1 MGQSSSTGRRDS
13 AAGRGPTAPVQQQR
27 RQVAAGGYPGA
38 STVAQFN
45 VNDGNT
51 QAIPNIGQ
59 MQNIFLEGMRP
70 ELAHLNNPQRQSAP
84 QAQLQR
90 TFTIRNDVN
99 LKKNSLRL
107 VADEEHPERYHL
119 EFVFDAATE
128 CGVTVHYAATE
139 ISGEL
144 RPRFVPLK
152 EGTSHP
158 KEYRPKGMGQ
168 TFRTRLHSR
177 VLPPPP
183 PSTLVA
189 VPRLRLLRLLRA
201 RPAALG
207 GSTLPELGRPGH
219 WAPSHCLSLRG
230 SSEPPPREGAH
241 SNHLRS
247 SRPENAL
254 DMSLYSAE
262 ELKYDPSVACFPV
275 AICLEAGGAEASTE
289 VHSAVQSQSTFA
301 TLGGLDKGGK
311 LVIKPLKQKIQACMC
326 MAWHVHGMFMCVCMC
341 MCVCVCVCM
350 CMCI

>member
-1 MGQSSSTGRRDS
+1 MGQSSSTLGRRS
-13 AAGRGPTAPVQQQR
+13 SAAAGRGPSAPAQQQQ

-38 STVAQFN
+38 STAAQFN
-45 VNDGNT
+45 VNTGNT

-70 ELAHLNNPQRQSAP
+70 ELAHLNNPQRPAP

-139 ISGEL
+139 ISGEQ

-168 TFRTRLHSR
+168 TFRTRRHSR
-177 VLPPPP
+177 VTPPPP
-183 PSTLVA
+183 TPLES
-189 VPRLRLLRLLRA
+189 A
-201 RPAALG
+201 REYPLG
-207 GSTLPELGRPGH
+207 
-219 WAPSHCLSLRG
+219 
-230 SSEPPPREGAH
+230 
-241 SNHLRS
+241 
-247 SRPENAL
+247 
-254 DMSLYSAE
+254 
-262 ELKYDPSVACFPV
+262 
-275 AICLEAGGAEASTE
+275 
-289 VHSAVQSQSTFA
+289 
-301 TLGGLDKGGK
+301 
-311 LVIKPLKQKIQACMC
+311 
-326 MAWHVHGMFMCVCMC
+326 
-341 MCVCVCVCM
+341 
-350 CMCI
+350 

>member
-1 MGQSSSTGRRDS
+1 MGQSSSTGRGTS
-13 AAGRGPTAPVQQQR
+13 AAGRGPTAPANGSAAARQQQQQR
-27 RQVAAGGYPGA
+27 QAAAGRGYPGA

-45 VNDGNT
+45 VNSGNS

-59 MQNIFLEGMRP
+59 MQNIFLEGTRP
-70 ELAHLNNPQRQSAP
+70 DLSRLNNPQRQAAP

-177 VLPPPP
+177 VMLPPLPSQYPCGSAPTPAPAPP
-183 PSTLVA
+183 QGP
-189 VPRLRLLRLLRA
+189 P
-201 RPAALG
+201 G
-207 GSTLPELGRPGH
+207 GSGRLDTPSAGKAGPLGAQPLPRGLERAASNKRRPF
-219 WAPSHCLSLRG
+219 
-230 SSEPPPREGAH
+230 
-241 SNHLRS
+241 
-247 SRPENAL
+247 RPL
-254 DMSLYSAE
+254 L
-262 ELKYDPSVACFPV
+262 
-275 AICLEAGGAEASTE
+275 I
-289 VHSAVQSQSTFA
+289 
-301 TLGGLDKGGK
+301 
-311 LVIKPLKQKIQACMC
+311 IQARER
-326 MAWHVHGMFMCVCMC
+326 AGHVDILRRGFQVRP
-341 MCVCVCVCM
+341 
-350 CMCI
+350 

>member
-1 MGQSSSTGRRDS
+1 MGQSSSTLGRRS
-13 AAGRGPTAPVQQQR
+13 SAAAGRGPSAPAQQQQ

-38 STVAQFN
+38 STAAQFN
-45 VNDGNT
+45 VNTGNT

-70 ELAHLNNPQRQSAP
+70 ELAHLNNPQRPAP

-139 ISGEL
+139 ISGEQ

-168 TFRTRLHSR
+168 TFRTRRHSR
-177 VLPPPP
+177 VTPPPP
-183 PSTLVA
+183 TPLGTA
-189 VPRLRLLRLLRA
+189 PTPA
-201 RPAALG
+201 HAPPQRPPG
-207 GSTLPELGRPGH
+207 GSERLDPPSAGNAGPLGAQPLPRGLERAASNKRRPF
-219 WAPSHCLSLRG
+219 
-230 SSEPPPREGAH
+230 
-241 SNHLRS
+241 
-247 SRPENAL
+247 RPL
-254 DMSLYSAE
+254 L
-262 ELKYDPSVACFPV
+262 
-275 AICLEAGGAEASTE
+275 I
-289 VHSAVQSQSTFA
+289 
-301 TLGGLDKGGK
+301 
-311 LVIKPLKQKIQACMC
+311 IQARER
-326 MAWHVHGMFMCVCMC
+326 AGHVDILRRGFQVRP
-341 MCVCVCVCM
+341 
-350 CMCI
+350 

>member
-1 MGQSSSTGRRDS
+1 MLFARLPSLTQQDAYMGQSSSTGRRDS

-177 VLPPPP
+177 VMLPPLPLP
-183 PSTLVA
+183 
-189 VPRLRLLRLLRA
+189 VPLWQCPDSGSCASSGPARRLWAARHSQSWEGRA
-201 RPAALG
+201 TGRPATA
-207 GSTLPELGRPGH
+207 S
-219 WAPSHCLSLRG
+219 AS
-230 SSEPPPREGAH
+230 GARA
-241 SNHLRS
+241 NHLQEKAPTPITSDHPGLRTRS
-247 SRPENAL
+247 TCRYTQPRS
-254 DMSLYSAE
+254 
-262 ELKYDPSVACFPV
+262 
-275 AICLEAGGAEASTE
+275 
-289 VHSAVQSQSTFA
+289 
-301 TLGGLDKGGK
+301 
-311 LVIKPLKQKIQACMC
+311 
-326 MAWHVHGMFMCVCMC
+326 
-341 MCVCVCVCM
+341 
-350 CMCI
+350 